1 MESMYGT
8 EAMGKTAENLAEM
21 YNISRED
28 QDAFACQSQMKAT
41 AAQFGS
47 TGTGNNGCSHTSKGK
62 DAQVFEHD
70 EFIKPNTSIDV
81 LATLKP
87 VLKRRY
93 SYSR

>member
-1 MESMYGT
+1 MVP
-8 EAMGKTAENLAEM
+8 KPWVRPLKNLAEM

-41 AAQFGS
+41 AARSSGRLAQEI
-47 TGTGNNGCSHTSKGK
+47 TAVHIPVKGK

-87 VLKRRY
+87 ALKRRY
-93 SYSR
+93 SYSG